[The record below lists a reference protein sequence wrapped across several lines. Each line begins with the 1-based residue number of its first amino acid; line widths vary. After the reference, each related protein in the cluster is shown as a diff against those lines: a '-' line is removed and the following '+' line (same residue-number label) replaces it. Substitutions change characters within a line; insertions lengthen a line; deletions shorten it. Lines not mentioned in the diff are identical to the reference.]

1 MKNIKKLD
9 ILLIGFYL
17 ILSIGGA
24 VYFMVDGLQVHSG
37 MAEVVISVE
46 NKEYERLSLPVAQK
60 KEIIIETTL
69 GRNVI
74 IVEGE
79 NVYMQ
84 SSDCDDQICV
94 RRGKISKAKEMIVC
108 LPNEVLVEIIG
119 REKREVDQIA
129 Q

>member
-37 MAEVVISVE
+37 MTEVVVSVE

-60 KEIIIETTL
+60 KEIIIETRL

-94 RRGKISKAKEMIVC
+94 RQGKISKAKEMIVC